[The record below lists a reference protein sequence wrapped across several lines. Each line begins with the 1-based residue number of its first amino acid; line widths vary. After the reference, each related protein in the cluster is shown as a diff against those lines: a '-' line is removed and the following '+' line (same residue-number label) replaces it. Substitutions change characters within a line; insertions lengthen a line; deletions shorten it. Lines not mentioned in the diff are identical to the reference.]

1 MFDALKKYAVF
12 SGRARRREYWLFIL
26 LFWILIIVAG
36 YIDYAMGNFNTV
48 SDTANSNGV
57 NFNFEDTGFM
67 IPLTYLAL
75 IIPSWS
81 VIVRRLHDIDKSG
94 WWSLLNFVPFIGQIV
109 LFVWSLINGTTGE
122 NRFGPDPKAI
132 EHN

>member
-94 WWSLLNFVPFIGQIV
+94 WWSLLYLVPLIGPIV
-109 LFVWSLINGTTGE
+109 LLVWSLINGTVGE
-122 NRFGPDPKAI
+122 NRFGSDPKAI
-132 EHN
+132 EYN